1 MASLTP
7 ETRQEYGIELRVR
20 QGINSGDV
28 VVRAIN
34 NDLTMDY
41 DAIGPTVHLAGRMEQ
56 MASPG
61 ICRLTLNTFR
71 LAEGYIEVNAL
82 GGIPV
87 RGMEDPVEAF
97 DLKGAVDFRSRF
109 LASQRGR
116 LTRFVGRDA
125 EITVLEQAWK
135 EAREGLGRS
144 LSIMGEA
151 SVGKSRL
158 LYEFVH
164 SPVLR
169 DVLIHRHLM
178 RARRPSAP

>member
-1 MASLTP
+1 
-7 ETRQEYGIELRVR
+7 
-20 QGINSGDV
+20 
-28 VVRAIN
+28 
-34 NDLTMDY
+34 MDY
-41 DAIGPTVHLAGRMEQ
+41 DAIGPTVRLAGRMEQ

-125 EITVLEQAWK
+125 GITVLEQAWK
-135 EAREGLGRS
+135 EAREGLGQIGDVKRVAARQRHLDPGSARS
-144 LSIMGEA
+144 LVKDFIRGTWDDMPNFD
-151 SVGKSRL
+151 SVRVNGN
-158 LYEFVH
+158 LYH
-164 SPVLR
+164 T
-169 DVLIHRHLM
+169 M
-178 RARRPSAP
+178 RVMTG